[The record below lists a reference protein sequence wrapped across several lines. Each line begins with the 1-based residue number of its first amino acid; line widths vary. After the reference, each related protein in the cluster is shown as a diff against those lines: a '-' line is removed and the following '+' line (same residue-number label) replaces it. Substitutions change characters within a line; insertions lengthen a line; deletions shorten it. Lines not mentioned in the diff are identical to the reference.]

1 MKNID
6 LIILA
11 GGKGTRI
18 KKFLQNKPKPMMR
31 FRKIF
36 FLKYLINN
44 FSKYPIKRI
53 FILVGYRNN
62 IIYKNFHNKF
72 FNFVEVK
79 CIKEDRLMGTGGA
92 LLGLKKKN
100 VKDFI
105 LINGDTIF
113 DVDINDLINNHKKNK
128 IGCIALASN
137 KKNINTRKLNELS
150 LKKNKIILKKN
161 SKYMNG
167 GVYFF
172 KKQLLNLIPHK
183 PCSLEN
189 DILPKIIKKGLVSGK
204 IYNDFFLDIGSPNYL
219 KIAEKKLIN
228 YFEKPAAF
236 LDRDGVIN
244 HDYGYVHK
252 KKDFKLRAGVLDGLK
267 LLIKKNYNIFIVTNQ
282 AGIAK
287 GLFKEKD
294 FRNLHV
300 YLKNYFFK
308 KEIFFN
314 DVKFCPYHVK
324 GKIKQFKKRS
334 SLRKPDNGMIKQI
347 SNNWIIDRK
356 KSFMMGDKISD
367 KKCADKSNLDFYYA
381 KGNFYKQIRK
391 IINNY

>member
-1 MKNID
+1 
-6 LIILA
+6 
-11 GGKGTRI
+11 
-18 KKFLQNKPKPMMR
+18 MMR

-36 FLKYLINN
+36 FLQYLINN

-189 DILPKIIKKGLVSGK
+189 DILPK
-204 IYNDFFLDIGSPNYL
+204 Y
-219 KIAEKKLIN
+219 
-228 YFEKPAAF
+228 
-236 LDRDGVIN
+236 
-244 HDYGYVHK
+244 
-252 KKDFKLRAGVLDGLK
+252 
-267 LLIKKNYNIFIVTNQ
+267 
-282 AGIAK
+282 
-287 GLFKEKD
+287 
-294 FRNLHV
+294 
-300 YLKNYFFK
+300 
-308 KEIFFN
+308 
-314 DVKFCPYHVK
+314 
-324 GKIKQFKKRS
+324 
-334 SLRKPDNGMIKQI
+334 
-347 SNNWIIDRK
+347 
-356 KSFMMGDKISD
+356 
-367 KKCADKSNLDFYYA
+367 
-381 KGNFYKQIRK
+381 
-391 IINNY
+391 